1 MELKVFLKN
10 KKMETVKIKRIV
22 LEEMMLSI
30 VLDLIDD
37 EDIKTFNEIYTVY
50 KSGINQFGVINTKL
64 YFEQLLLPI
73 FIQKSNYLINQIKDN
88 NIKQIFIENIQREVG
103 QNQIRNKEQ
112 QKKKE
117 EEEMGISVNPWNNEL
132 KETFSHH
139 SKLSSLSES
148 LINKDNRRSKNKRKL
163 KKILKKIIFFITV
176 FLLLCYCITGIIY
189 LLNKETLS
197 CLAFLFPFFN

>member
-1 MELKVFLKN
+1 
-10 KKMETVKIKRIV
+10 METVKIKRIV

-50 KSGINQFGVINTKL
+50 KSGINQFELINTKL

-73 FIQKSNYLINQIKDN
+73 FIKKSDYLINQIKDN

-132 KETFSHH
+132 KKTFSHH
-139 SKLSSLSES
+139 SELSSYSES
-148 LINKDNRRSKNKRKL
+148 LINNDNRRSKNKRK
-163 KKILKKIIFFITV
+163 LKKIIFFITV
-176 FLLLCYCITGIIY
+176 FLLLCYCITGFIY

>member
-1 MELKVFLKN
+1 
-10 KKMETVKIKRIV
+10 METVIIKRIV

-50 KSGINQFGVINTKL
+50 KSGINQFGLINTKL

-73 FIQKSNYLINQIKDN
+73 FIKKSDYLINQIKDN

-103 QNQIRNKEQ
+103 QNQIR
-112 QKKKE
+112 
-117 EEEMGISVNPWNNEL
+117 IRVNPWNNEL
-132 KETFSHH
+132 KKTFSHH
-139 SKLSSLSES
+139 SELSSYSES
-148 LINKDNRRSKNKRKL
+148 LINNDNRRSKNKRK
-163 KKILKKIIFFITV
+163 LKKIIFFITV

-197 CLAFLFPFFN
+197 CLAFLFPFLDSTNI

>member
-1 MELKVFLKN
+1 
-10 KKMETVKIKRIV
+10 METVKIKRIV

-37 EDIKTFNEIYTVY
+37 EDIKTFNEIYAVY
-50 KSGINQFGVINTKL
+50 KSGINQFELINTKL

-139 SKLSSLSES
+139 SKLSSYSES
-148 LINKDNRRSKNKRKL
+148 LINNDNRHSKNKRK
-163 KKILKKIIFFITV
+163 LKKIIFFITV

-197 CLAFLFPFFN
+197 CLAFLFPFLDSTNI

>member
-1 MELKVFLKN
+1 
-10 KKMETVKIKRIV
+10 METVKIKRIV

-50 KSGINQFGVINTKL
+50 KSGINQFGLINTKL

-73 FIQKSNYLINQIKDN
+73 FIQKSDYLINQIKDN

-117 EEEMGISVNPWNNEL
+117 EEEIDIRVNCLNNEL

-148 LINKDNRRSKNKRKL
+148 LTNNDNRHSKNKRK
-163 KKILKKIIFFITV
+163 LKKIIFFITV

-197 CLAFLFPFFN
+197 CLAFLFPFLDSTNI

>member
-1 MELKVFLKN
+1 
-10 KKMETVKIKRIV
+10 METVIIKRIV

-50 KSGINQFGVINTKL
+50 KSGINQFGLINTKL

-73 FIQKSNYLINQIKDN
+73 FIKKSDYLINQIKDN

-103 QNQIRNKEQ
+103 QNQIRNEEQ

-117 EEEMGISVNPWNNEL
+117 KEEIDIRVNCLNKDL
-132 KETFSHH
+132 KKSFSQH
-139 SKLSSLSES
+139 SKSLSEI
-148 LINKDNRRSKNKRKL
+148 LINNDNRHSKNKRKL
-163 KKILKKIIFFITV
+163 KKIICFITV

-197 CLAFLFPFFN
+197 CLAFLFPFLDSTNI

>member
-1 MELKVFLKN
+1 
-10 KKMETVKIKRIV
+10 METVIIKRIV

-37 EDIKTFNEIYTVY
+37 EDIKTFNEIYTAY
-50 KSGINQFGVINTKL
+50 KSGIDQFGLINTKL

-73 FIQKSNYLINQIKDN
+73 FIKKSDYLINQIKDN

-117 EEEMGISVNPWNNEL
+117 EEEIDIRVNCLNNEL

-148 LINKDNRRSKNKRKL
+148 LTNNDNRRSKNKRKL

-189 LLNKETLS
+189 LLNKKTLS

>member
-1 MELKVFLKN
+1 
-10 KKMETVKIKRIV
+10 METVKIKRIV

-50 KSGINQFGVINTKL
+50 KSGINQFELINTKL

-73 FIQKSNYLINQIKDN
+73 FIQKRKNLINQIKDN

-139 SKLSSLSES
+139 SKLSSYSES
-148 LINKDNRRSKNKRKL
+148 LINNDNRHSKNKRK
-163 KKILKKIIFFITV
+163 LKKIIFFITV

-189 LLNKETLS
+189 LLNKKTLS
-197 CLAFLFPFFN
+197 CLAFLFPFLDSTNI

>member
-1 MELKVFLKN
+1 
-10 KKMETVKIKRIV
+10 METVKIKRIV

-50 KSGINQFGVINTKL
+50 KSGINQFGLINTKL

-117 EEEMGISVNPWNNEL
+117 EKEIHIRVNCLNKDL
-132 KETFSHH
+132 KEKFSQG
-139 SKLSSLSES
+139 SKSLSEI
-148 LINKDNRRSKNKRKL
+148 LINNDNRHSKNKRK
-163 KKILKKIIFFITV
+163 LKKIIFFITV

-197 CLAFLFPFFN
+197 CLAFLFPFLDSTNI

>member
-1 MELKVFLKN
+1 
-10 KKMETVKIKRIV
+10 METVKIKRIV

-37 EDIKTFNEIYTVY
+37 EDIKTFNEIYAVY
-50 KSGINQFGVINTKL
+50 KSGINQFGLINTKL

-139 SKLSSLSES
+139 SKLSSYSES
-148 LINKDNRRSKNKRKL
+148 LINNDNRHSKNKRKL
-163 KKILKKIIFFITV
+163 KKIICFITV

>member
-1 MELKVFLKN
+1 
-10 KKMETVKIKRIV
+10 METVKIKRIV

-50 KSGINQFGVINTKL
+50 KSGINQFELINTKC

-73 FIQKSNYLINQIKDN
+73 FIQKWQNLINQIKDN
-88 NIKQIFIENIQREVG
+88 NIKQIFIENILREVG
-103 QNQIRNKEQ
+103 QNQIRNEEQ

-117 EEEMGISVNPWNNEL
+117 EEEIHICVNLSNNGL
-132 KETFSHH
+132 GKTFSQR
-139 SKLSSLSES
+139 SRLNSLYES
-148 LINKDNRRSKNKRKL
+148 LTNNDNRRSKNKRK
-163 KKILKKIIFFITV
+163 LKKIIFFITV
-176 FLLLCYCITGIIY
+176 FLLLCYCITGFIY

>member
-1 MELKVFLKN
+1 
-10 KKMETVKIKRIV
+10 METVKIKRIV

-50 KSGINQFGVINTKL
+50 KSGIDQFGLINTKL

-117 EEEMGISVNPWNNEL
+117 EKEIHIRVNCLNKDL
-132 KETFSHH
+132 KEKFSQG
-139 SKLSSLSES
+139 SKSLSEI
-148 LINKDNRRSKNKRKL
+148 LINNDNRHSKNKRK
-163 KKILKKIIFFITV
+163 LKKIIFFITV